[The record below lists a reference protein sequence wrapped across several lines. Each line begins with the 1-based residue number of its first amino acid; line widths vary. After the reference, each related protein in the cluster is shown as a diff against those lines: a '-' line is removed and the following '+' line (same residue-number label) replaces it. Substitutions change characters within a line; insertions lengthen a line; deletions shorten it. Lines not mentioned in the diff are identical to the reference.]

1 MIKEA
6 KVKLTKEVLFEAIG
20 AVSDEMLIN
29 SEQKMPT
36 AEPITRRIFSLGAM
50 AAALLIISGTLILAG
65 FLSGPN
71 GHSF

>member
-29 SEQKMPT
+29 SEQKMPKT
-36 AEPITRRIFSLGAM
+36 AYKFTKRY
-50 AAALLIISGTLILAG
+50 
-65 FLSGPN
+65 
-71 GHSF
+71 